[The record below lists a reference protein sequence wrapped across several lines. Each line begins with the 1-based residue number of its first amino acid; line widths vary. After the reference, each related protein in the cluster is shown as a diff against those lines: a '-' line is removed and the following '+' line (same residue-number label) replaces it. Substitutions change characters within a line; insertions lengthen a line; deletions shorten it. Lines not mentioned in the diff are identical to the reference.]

1 MMTLLDSLRIALR
14 GLSANKMRTS
24 LTMLGIVIG
33 VAAVIALMSVGK
45 GAQEAVVSQIQGM
58 GTNLLFVS
66 PGSTQTGGVSSAAG
80 SASTLTYE
88 DAMAVAASIPLVS
101 GVAPEAYTTAQ
112 AVVGPVNV
120 RTRVTG
126 TTPDYPQVRN
136 FGVAQGEFFTQ
147 QQVDARAMVAVLGS
161 QTAENLFGESSPIGQ
176 NVRITT
182 TQASGTGFTFKVIG
196 VMESKG
202 AQASGNQDDVIFL
215 PITTLQQ
222 RLFSERSTGGG
233 RTVQMINV
241 QVVSEKS
248 MDEAVQQIGELLRQ
262 RHRVIEDD
270 FLIRSQED
278 MLSTATEVSGALT
291 LLLGAIAGIS
301 LVVGGIGI
309 MNIMLVSVTERT
321 REIGIRKAVG
331 ARRRDVLSQFMV
343 EAVLVSVVGGVI
355 GIALGV
361 GFSQLISGVSVA
373 GQVLRTVVAPEAVL
387 LAFAVSVAIGVFFG
401 IYPATRAASLN
412 PIEALRYE

>member
-1 MMTLLDSLRIALR
+1 MGLTDSVRIAVR
-14 GLSANKMRTS
+14 GLSANKMRTG
-24 LTMLGIVIG
+24 LTMLGIIIG
-33 VAAVIALMSVGK
+33 VGAVIVLMSVGK
-45 GAQEAVVSQIQGM
+45 GAEQAIVSQIQGM

-66 PGSTQTGGVSSAAG
+66 PGSTQTGGVA
-80 SASTLTYE
+80 SASGTAGTLTYE
-88 DAMAVAASIPLVS
+88 DAMAIAGSIPTVA
-101 GVAPEAYTTAQ
+101 GVAPEAYTQAQ
-112 AVVGPVNV
+112 VVAGPVNV
-120 RTRVTG
+120 RTRITG
-126 TTPDYPQVRN
+126 TTPDYPQVRT

-147 QQVDARAMVAVLGS
+147 QQVDSRAMVAVLGS

-182 TQASGTGFTFKVIG
+182 TMSGTGFTFKVIG

-202 AQASGNQDDVIFL
+202 AQASGSQDDVVFL
-215 PITTLQQ
+215 PLTTLQQ

-233 RTVQMINV
+233 RTIQVINV
-241 QVVSEKS
+241 QVVSEES

-262 RHRVIEDD
+262 RHRVIQDD

-278 MLSTATEVSGALT
+278 MLATATEVSGALT

-301 LVVGGIGI
+301 LLVGGIGI

-331 ARRRDVLSQFMV
+331 ATRRDVLSQFMV
-343 EAVLVSVVGGVI
+343 EAVLVSVAGGLVGI
-355 GIALGV
+355 GLGV
-361 GFSQLISGVSVA
+361 GFSQLISGVTVA
-373 GQVLRTVVAPEAVL
+373 GQVLRTVVAPEGVL
-387 LAFAVSVAIGVFFG
+387 LAFAVAAAIGLFFG